1 MFRLSGTGV
10 SVYLLKPLPHLTSRM
25 SSALRLLSL
34 SGIMIIPYLD
44 LWICA
49 SSCNKGEQ
57 VTIQFTTSRPWG
69 DVGHLGQKLPTSN
82 TADQLQQVVSRFCI
96 HDGTVN
102 SRGTG
107 IQALLESFQLRV
119 RVAVQICLKLLEM
132 LTATF
137 EAWPSE
143 GSSGSSM
150 GKPWWP
156 YQELVP

>member
-1 MFRLSGTGV
+1 
-10 SVYLLKPLPHLTSRM
+10 
-25 SSALRLLSL
+25 
-34 SGIMIIPYLD
+34 MIIPYLD

-57 VTIQFTTSRPWG
+57 VTIQFTRPWG

-119 RVAVQICLKLLEM
+119 RVAV
-132 LTATF
+132 
-137 EAWPSE
+137 
-143 GSSGSSM
+143 
-150 GKPWWP
+150 
-156 YQELVP
+156 

>member
-10 SVYLLKPLPHLTSRM
+10 SVYPLKPLPHLTSRM
-25 SSALRLLSL
+25 SSVLRLLSL

>member
-1 MFRLSGTGV
+1 MSVISVFRLSGTGV
-10 SVYLLKPLPHLTSRM
+10 SIYPLKPLPHLTSRM

-44 LWICA
+44 LWLICA
-49 SSCNKGEQ
+49 SSFNKGEQ
-57 VTIQFTTSRPWG
+57 VTIQLTTSRRWG

-82 TADQLQQVVSRFCI
+82 TADQLHQVVSRFCI

-102 SRGTG
+102 SKGTG
-107 IQALLESFQLRV
+107 IQALLESFRLRV
-119 RVAVQICLKLLEM
+119 RVAVQTWLKLLEM
-132 LTATF
+132 LTAAF

-150 GKPWWP
+150 GKP
-156 YQELVP
+156 